1 MRKGGGRRSSLR
13 CGNSSCPACRLHN
26 RLVKQGAEPS
36 QGSAV
41 RDNGCSLDV
50 RFVSG
55 IRCEF
60 RLDLDVA
67 TATYRREHGPG
78 QMTRMCDFAAGGVQG
93 KALRVLLIELKGGA
107 ADRKS
112 LEQLQEGLDLI
123 RKILDDPSASIRPE
137 GYLVVDRHTA
147 ELKNL
152 LRSNK
157 KRLRFGELKVPVE
170 VRDYDVVV
178 KV

>member
-1 MRKGGGRRSSLR
+1 
-13 CGNSSCPACRLHN
+13 
-26 RLVKQGAEPS
+26 
-36 QGSAV
+36 
-41 RDNGCSLDV
+41 
-50 RFVSG
+50 
-55 IRCEF
+55 
-60 RLDLDVA
+60 
-67 TATYRREHGPG
+67 
-78 QMTRMCDFAAGGVQG
+78 MTRMCDFAAGGVQG

-137 GYLVVDRHTA
+137 GYLVADRRTA
-147 ELKNL
+147 QLKNL

-170 VRDYDVVV
+170 VRDCDVVV
-178 KV
+178 KA